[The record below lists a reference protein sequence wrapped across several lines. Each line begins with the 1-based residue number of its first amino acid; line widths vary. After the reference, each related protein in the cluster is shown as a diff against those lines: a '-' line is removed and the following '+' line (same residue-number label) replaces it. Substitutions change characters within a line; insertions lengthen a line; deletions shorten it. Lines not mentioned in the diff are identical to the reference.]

1 LEESTMANEDKKY
14 SKQILGKVI
23 VSKAGKRFGEVG
35 NIVFETRTGELIQ
48 LVLKNPTGFTE
59 GMDLERDKDNNLLVP
74 YSAVIAIGDFVVVAE
89 EDII

>member
-1 LEESTMANEDKKY
+1 MANEDKKY

-59 GMDLERDKDNNLLVP
+59 GMDLDRDKDNNLLVP